1 MAFTFKKLSCKCLP
15 YLFAFS
21 WAFPVYSQSSFYDGA
36 SVTKIQMTSI
46 EPIPPSQMAQQTNP
60 SNTDAGS
67 GRINYL
73 GIGGTLGLSD
83 EGETPLGEGGFSIV
97 GRISLTEN
105 ISIHT
110 SSLLGDAG
118 LLSVALT
125 GGSPIRAQSNDR
137 TLFFPFLGAGVA
149 VETEEFDTVD
159 LHATGGVDVPLGST
173 VTGTAKVNATFA
185 EDGTD
190 VGLTIGVGIDI
201 FDLIF

>member
-1 MAFTFKKLSCKCLP
+1 MAFAFQKLSYICLS

-21 WAFPVYSQSSFYDGA
+21 WAFPVYAQSLSSDGA
-36 SVTKIQMTSI
+36 PATELQMTSTESVPAPRI
-46 EPIPPSQMAQQTNP
+46 AQQTDP
-60 SNTDAGS
+60 SSPDAGS
-67 GRINYL
+67 DRINYV
-73 GIGGTLGLSD
+73 GIGGTIGLSD

-110 SSLLGDAG
+110 SSVLGDEG

-125 GGSPIRAQSNDR
+125 GGAPIRDQSTGR
-137 TLFFPFLGAGVA
+137 TLFFPFLGAGIA

-159 LHATGGVDVPLGST
+159 PQATGGVDVPLGST
-173 VTGTAKVNATFA
+173 VTGTARVNATFA

-190 VGLTIGVGIDI
+190 VGLTIGVGIDL